1 MITSSALDAYRSHE
15 LSISMKTSSGDT
27 LSLNFSNE
35 QALSMHQQKNGGEQ
49 ESSLSFASMQSFSFQ
64 FDSNGIS
71 EQDQKEIDAF
81 MKVAKPYID
90 NFMKDLDGSSP
101 LNKIASSIT
110 SSIGDL
116 RHKNTDVI
124 NKAKSA
130 IVDAFDTTMKPM
142 ELNQTLLERAQ
153 KLLEK
158 ILYGFDTETK
168 ELYA

>member
-35 QALSMHQQKNGGEQ
+35 QALSLQQQKNGGQ
-49 ESSLSFASMQSFSFQ
+49 QDSSFSFASMQSFSFQ

-90 NFMKDLDGSSP
+90 NFMKELDSSSP

-116 RHKNTDVI
+116 RNKSTDVI

-130 IVDAFDTTMKPM
+130 IVDAFDTNIKPL
-142 ELNQTLLERAQ
+142 ELNQTLLERTQ

-168 ELYA
+168 KLYA